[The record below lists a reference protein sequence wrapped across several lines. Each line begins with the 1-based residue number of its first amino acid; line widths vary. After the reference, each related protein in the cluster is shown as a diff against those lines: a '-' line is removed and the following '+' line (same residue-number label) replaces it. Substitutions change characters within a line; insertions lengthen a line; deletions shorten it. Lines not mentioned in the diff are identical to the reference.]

1 MTRFTKM
8 ARKTHVE
15 ASGFNVTPL
24 KPETQ
29 NAALKRKADDAP
41 NPSATP
47 ETATTTAATAEPSS
61 APKDNTDASG
71 ADAPAKKQKRMRHRS
86 KLAENSQSAEG
97 DAATTGESK
106 PARKVVGRSEGILNK
121 KEREVLKRRSRR
133 EKLKERKM
141 VCFLCRQNGHSIKF
155 CPRSQDAVD
164 AATEVEK
171 EALEMSEGIDLNAI
185 AQEMEGGKTLAME
198 GICYRCGSTEHKSS
212 QCKKKTNSDNPYPF
226 ALCFIC
232 KVTGHLAS
240 ACPQNDKG
248 MYPNG
253 GGCKFCGSVKHLA
266 RDCKPATMDAG
277 VTTLGMIDLAQGG
290 DDDDVFVA
298 LKKMKEEGGAQK
310 TGPSGKTGSQQVK
323 KAVKKVVKF

>member
-24 KPETQ
+24 KPET
-29 NAALKRKADDAP
+29 AALKRKVEDAP
-41 NPSATP
+41 NPSTTPAT
-47 ETATTTAATAEPSS
+47 TATTPTATEPSS
-61 APKDNTDASG
+61 APKDINDASG
-71 ADAPAKKQKRMRHRS
+71 AEGAPAKKQKRMRHRS
-86 KLAENSQSAEG
+86 KLAEASADG
-97 DAATTGESK
+97 DAAATRESK
-106 PARKVVGRSEGILNK
+106 PARKVVGRSEGVLNK

-171 EALEMSEGIDLNAI
+171 EAHELSEGIDLNAV
-185 AQEMEGGKTLAME
+185 AEEMEGGKTLAME

-310 TGPSGKTGSQQVK
+310 TGPSGKTGTQQVK